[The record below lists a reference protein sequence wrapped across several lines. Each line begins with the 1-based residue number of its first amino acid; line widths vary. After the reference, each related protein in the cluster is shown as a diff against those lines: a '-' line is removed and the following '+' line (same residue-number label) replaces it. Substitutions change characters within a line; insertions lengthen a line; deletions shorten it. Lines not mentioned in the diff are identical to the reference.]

1 MLRKRI
7 RHIQRYRE
15 IVTAFIRNG
24 FGFVIKEMGL
34 IELLSLPKRLFVEVK
49 KETNN
54 TTMGE
59 RIKMFLEELGP
70 TFVKIGQVAS
80 TRYDILPADII
91 KELEN
96 LQDQAQQFSFEMVQ
110 EIVEQ
115 ELGHPIQEI
124 FKEFNEQPLAAASI
138 GQVHYAVLK
147 TGEKAAVKIQR
158 PNMTKII
165 ETDIEILQDLA
176 ILAEQRLAWASR
188 YQVRDIVDEFSKSLR
203 EELDYTIEGK
213 NSEKIAKQFMDN
225 PKVII
230 PKVYWDYTTKKVLTM
245 EFVEGT
251 KLYESEKLKQM
262 GNDNKILAKTI
273 VDSVLQQILIEGYF
287 HGDPHPGNILA
298 LPGDVIIFLDFGMVG
313 RLTPEMKY
321 HMASLVIALMRQS
334 TDAIIK
340 AITNMGIVPDDIN
353 ISAIRTDVAKLY
365 EKYYDVSLSQVSLG
379 QVVNDLFLV
388 AYKHKIRIPP
398 DLTLLGKTLLTM
410 EGIVVKLDSEISILK
425 IAEPF
430 GKRLLLERFYPKNVA
445 GSLWH
450 QVVGL
455 GEFVLD
461 LPKGLKE
468 IALLFKNGK
477 IKQEMSFPE
486 VELILS
492 KLNRISNRIT
502 FSIGLLSFSIIM
514 MGLIIGAS
522 LTDQASTLFL
532 KIPIIEIGLAIAIF
546 MFLLLL
552 YSIFKSGRF

>member
-1 MLRKRI
+1 M
-7 RHIQRYRE
+7 H
-15 IVTAFIRNG
+15 V
-24 FGFVIKEMGL
+24 
-34 IELLSLPKRLFVEVK
+34 
-49 KETNN
+49 
-54 TTMGE
+54 
-59 RIKMFLEELGP
+59 
-70 TFVKIGQVAS
+70 
-80 TRYDILPADII
+80 
-91 KELEN
+91 
-96 LQDQAQQFSFEMVQ
+96 
-110 EIVEQ
+110 
-115 ELGHPIQEI
+115 
-124 FKEFNEQPLAAASI
+124 
-138 GQVHYAVLK
+138 
-147 TGEKAAVKIQR
+147 
-158 PNMTKII
+158 
-165 ETDIEILQDLA
+165 
-176 ILAEQRLAWASR
+176 
-188 YQVRDIVDEFSKSLR
+188 
-203 EELDYTIEGK
+203 
-213 NSEKIAKQFMDN
+213 
-225 PKVII
+225 
-230 PKVYWDYTTKKVLTM
+230 
-245 EFVEGT
+245 
-251 KLYESEKLKQM
+251 
-262 GNDNKILAKTI
+262 
-273 VDSVLQQILIEGYF
+273 
-287 HGDPHPGNILA
+287 
-298 LPGDVIIFLDFGMVG
+298 
-313 RLTPEMKY
+313 
-321 HMASLVIALMRQS
+321 
-334 TDAIIK
+334 IK

-365 EKYYDVSLSQVSLG
+365 EKYYDVPLSQVSLG

-410 EGIVVKLDSEISILK
+410 EGIVVKLDPEISILK

-455 GEFVLD
+455 GEFVLE